1 MTTTNNSTSVVRYF
15 HISLPLLIGLLIY
28 IQTLAYGNQ
37 ILGDPDTYLHI
48 AVGRWIIANYTVP
61 HHGIFS
67 LAMPDAPWVAHEW
80 MAEVI
85 LAWLF
90 DHFGWTGLVAATA
103 LCAAVALA
111 ILLRVLLRMLD
122 PVHALIAV
130 VLAYFL
136 MLPHLLARPDIF
148 ALPIL
153 VTWSAALV
161 AARGEGRAPRPWLAL
176 LMTFWANLHG
186 GFMFGL
192 GLMALFAG
200 EAVIEALDRRR
211 RLAAARAW
219 ALFGALSLGAVLIT
233 PFGIEG
239 LLLPFRLTGMTY
251 ALSMLIEWRSSDF
264 QSFAPLEVWILIL
277 LFSAL
282 SFGWRLSLSRVLMV
296 LLLLHLSL
304 QHRRF
309 GEILGL
315 VVPLLLAPSVG
326 AHLRAQSVRSES
338 RRVDRIMTELAKPA
352 ASGSVALAGLLAVA
366 LTAAIPR
373 EAIRPSDASTPAAA
387 IAAVAAH
394 HIEGPVLNDYGFG
407 GYLIF
412 SGLNPFIDG
421 RAELYGDAFIRRYTE
436 AVALTSGELPEL
448 LQQYGIS
455 WTLLGPSLPA
465 VRLLDHLPGW
475 RRLYADEVAVVHAR
489 EEAAAIDETPDAQGS
504 EPAAFRRRHR
514 RMDTSFSAEPGGKDR

>member
-1 MTTTNNSTSVVRYF
+1 MTTTNDSTSVVRYF
-15 HISLPLLIGLLIY
+15 RISLPLLIGFLIY
-28 IQTLAYGNQ
+28 IQTLGYGSQ

-67 LAMPDAPWVAHEW
+67 LTMADAPWVAHEW
-80 MAEVI
+80 VAEVI

-103 LCAAVALA
+103 LCAAAALA

-136 MLPHLLARPDIF
+136 MLPHMLARPDIF

-200 EAVIEALDRRR
+200 EAVIEAQDRRG
-211 RLAAARAW
+211 RLAAVQAW
-219 ALFGALSLGAVLIT
+219 ALFGALSLGAALIT

-239 LLLPFRLTGMTY
+239 LLLPLRLTRMSY
-251 ALSMLIEWRSSDF
+251 ALSMLIEWRSPDF
-264 QSFAPLEVWILIL
+264 QSFGPLEAWILIL

-282 SFGWRLSLSRVLMV
+282 SLGWRLPLARVLMV
-296 LLLLHLSL
+296 MLLLHLSL

-315 VVPLLLAPSVG
+315 VVPLLLAPSIG
-326 AHLRAQSVRSES
+326 AHLRAPPGRSES
-338 RRVDRIMTELAKPA
+338 RRVDRILTELAKPA
-352 ASGSVALAGLLAVA
+352 ASSSVALAGLLVLA

-387 IAAVAAH
+387 IAAAAAH

-412 SGLNPFIDG
+412 SGRRPFIDG
-421 RAELYGDAFIRRYTE
+421 RAELYGDAFIRRYSE
-436 AVALTSGELPEL
+436 AVLLTSDDLPEI
-448 LQQYGIS
+448 LQQYRIA
-455 WTLLGPSLPA
+455 WTLLEPSRPA
-465 VRLLDHLPGW
+465 VRLLDRLPGW

-489 EEAAAIDETPDAQGS
+489 VDETSDN
-504 EPAAFRRRHR
+504 
-514 RMDTSFSAEPGGKDR
+514 